1 MNRWIDVH
9 FQQFDWLS
17 NCNLNQFPLDSDF
30 TLYFDK
36 IFLGQMLLKA
46 LSVLQE

>member
-17 NCNLNQFPLDSDF
+17 NCNLNQFPLDSD
-30 TLYFDK
+30 K